1 MINWIP
7 KKSLKAASVM
17 MASTA
22 LWAAPVSAQQIAV
35 EEIVVTGLKRSES
48 LLDAPVA
55 VTVFTADAIER
66 AGITR
71 PEDFLSLV
79 PNVNF
84 VTSNHEGEFFVNMR
98 GQAGVRFAEGAVAT
112 VVDGVQLSTQNE
124 FNGDF
129 FDIEQLEVLKGPQN
143 ALYGR
148 NATAGAIIVT
158 TKAPGDEW
166 EGSVLA
172 SYGNWNAMKLQG
184 GIGGPLTDNI
194 GIRVSAS
201 LTDTDGPYTNEFT
214 GEKVHRWTNKT
225 GRMRLNWQ
233 GENTTADFVLGGSHG
248 TGGAIAFNAQIAG
261 TTVGGVF
268 IPGPDTNNVHPIPF
282 VNDTPGIN
290 IQDKVNTSLR
300 VVHEM
305 DGMTLE
311 SVSSFSSIKDNY
323 QAKGLPYADYSI
335 PSNDFGVFEAVF
347 GDLTQK
353 WRDQNRAFTQE
364 FRLSSND
371 DTARL
376 RWQAGAYFQKA
387 RKIRTN
393 INGLYTGGGISPSLL
408 PSPIGSANPS
418 VNYDKTKFGVTNY
431 SPFGNIQ
438 FDITDDLQ
446 LDVAARYETEERDV
460 ETRTAPGPNTITGD
474 ATYNQCVLRTGRAA
488 SNCFDETTFHQ
499 FQPKVTLSYSLPDD
513 TGSVYATWG
522 KGFKSGGFN
531 TIGVRALL
539 IDGAIAAGG
548 DPSLIFTQDSY
559 DKETTNAY
567 EIGFKARLMDGR
579 LALNGAVFRTDVTDA
594 QQFEFFPVGSI
605 QAVSRIDKQKVEGF
619 EVDFN
624 VAVTEGVQIFA
635 GYGYT
640 DAKVTEL
647 LAQPLFVGNRVPY
660 IEKDNLLVGA
670 QFNTPVSGDIELVG
684 RVEYKRRGSIWYD
697 SSNLPGSRR
706 DPIELVDARIGLATD
721 DWSLT
726 LWGRNLN
733 NEKYAS
739 ESVPLLSILN
749 VPFKAPTRSYGLE
762 ARYNF

>member
-1 MINWIP
+1 MTKWVP
-7 KKSLKAASVM
+7 KKTLNVSAALL
-17 MASTA
+17 ASTA
-22 LWAAPVSAQQIAV
+22 LWAGGAMAQQIAV

-55 VTVFTADAIER
+55 VTVFTADAIEK

-79 PNVNF
+79 PNVNY
-84 VTSNHEGEFFVNMR
+84 VTSNHQGEFFVNMR
-98 GQAGVRFAEGAVAT
+98 GQAGVRFAEGAVAI

-172 SYGNWNAMKLQG
+172 SYGNWKSMKLQG

-194 GIRVSAS
+194 GIRLSAS
-201 LTDTDGPYTNEFT
+201 MTDSDGPFTNEFT
-214 GEKVHRWTNKT
+214 GEKVHRWNNQT
-225 GRMRLNWQ
+225 GRLRLRWE
-233 GENTTADFVLGGSHG
+233 GENTTADLAAGLSHG
-248 TGGAIAFNAQIAG
+248 NGGAIAFNAQIAG

-268 IPGPDTNNVHPIPF
+268 VPGPDTNSVHDIPF

-290 IQDKVNTSLR
+290 IQDKMNASLR
-300 VVHEM
+300 VVH
-305 DGMTLE
+305 DFDTMTLE

-323 QAKGLPYADYSI
+323 QAKGLPYADYSN
-335 PSNDFGVFEAVF
+335 PLNDFGVFEAVF

-371 DTARL
+371 NTARV
-376 RWQAGAYFQKA
+376 RWQAGVYFQKA

-393 INGLYTGGGISPSLL
+393 INGLFTGGGISPSLL
-408 PSPIGSANPS
+408 PSPAGSTNPS
-418 VNYDKTKFGVTNY
+418 LNYDKTKFGVTNY

-446 LDVAARYETEERDV
+446 LDIAARYETEERDV
-460 ETRTAPGPNTITGD
+460 ETRTAPGANTVTGEP
-474 ATYNQCVLRTGRAA
+474 TFNQCVLRTGRAPA
-488 SNCFDETTFHQ
+488 DCNDETTFHQ
-499 FQPKVTLSYSLPDD
+499 FQPKVTLSYTFPND
-513 TGSVYATWG
+513 TGNVYATYG

-531 TIGVRALL
+531 TIGVRDLL

-548 DPSLIFTQDSY
+548 DPSLIFVQDSY
-559 DKETTNAY
+559 DKETTDAY
-567 EIGFKARLMDGR
+567 EIGFKSRFLDGR
-579 LALNGAVFRTDVTDA
+579 FALNGAIFRTDVKDA

-619 EVDFN
+619 EVDANF
-624 VAVTEGVQIFA
+624 AVTDSVQLFA

-640 DAKVTEL
+640 DAKITEL
-647 LAQPLFVGNRVPY
+647 LAQPLFEGNRVPY

-670 QFNTPVSGDIELVG
+670 QLTAPVAGDIELVG

-706 DPIELVDARIGLATD
+706 DPVDLVDARIGLATD
-721 DWSLT
+721 EWSLT

>member
-1 MINWIP
+1 MMNWIP

-84 VTSNHEGEFFVNMR
+84 VTSNHQGEFFVNMR
-98 GQAGVRFAEGAVAT
+98 GQAGVRFAEGAVAV

-166 EGSVLA
+166 EGSILA
-172 SYGNWNAMKLQG
+172 SYGNWKAMKLQG

-194 GIRVSAS
+194 GVRLSAS
-201 LTDTDGPYTNEFT
+201 LTDSDGPYTNEFT

-233 GENTTADFVLGGSHG
+233 GENTSADFVLGGSHG

-290 IQDKVNTSLR
+290 IQDKVNSSLR
-300 VVHEM
+300 IIHEM

-323 QAKGLPYADYSI
+323 QAKGLPYADYTI
-335 PSNDFGVFEAVF
+335 PSNDFGVFEFVF

-371 DTARL
+371 DTARV

-393 INGLYTGGGISPSLL
+393 INGLFTGGGISPSLL

-438 FDITDDLQ
+438 FDITEDLQ
-446 LDVAARYETEERDV
+446 LDLAARYETEERDV
-460 ETRTAPGPNTITGD
+460 ETRTAPGANTVTGD
-474 ATYNQCVLRTGRAA
+474 ATYNQCVLRTGRDPAD
-488 SNCFDETTFHQ
+488 CFDETTFHQ

-531 TIGVRALL
+531 TIGVRDLL

-567 EIGFKARLMDGR
+567 EIGFKARMMDGR
-579 LALNGAVFRTDVTDA
+579 LALNGAVFKTDVTDA

-619 EVDFN
+619 EFDAN
-624 VAVTEGVQIFA
+624 MAVTENLTLFA
-635 GYGYT
+635 GYGYV
-640 DAKVTEL
+640 DAKITEL
-647 LAQPLFVGNRVPY
+647 VAQPLFEGNRVPY

-670 QFNTPVSGDIELVG
+670 QFNAPVSGDIEVVG

-706 DPIELVDARIGLATD
+706 DPIELIDARIGLATD
-721 DWSLT
+721 EWSLT

>member
-1 MINWIP
+1 MTNWIP
-7 KKSLKAASVM
+7 KTSLTAASLM
-17 MASTA
+17 MATTA
-22 LWAAPVSAQQIAV
+22 LWAIPASAQQIAV

-84 VTSNHEGEFFVNMR
+84 VTSNHQGEFFVNMR
-98 GQAGVRFAEGAVAT
+98 GQAGVRFAEGAVAV

-201 LTDTDGPYTNEFT
+201 MTDSDGPFTNEFT

-248 TGGAIAFNAQIAG
+248 TGGAIAFNAQISG

-268 IPGPDTNNVHPIPF
+268 IEGPDTNRVHEIPF

-290 IQDKVNTSLR
+290 IQDKINSSLR
-300 VVHEM
+300 IVHEM
-305 DGMTLE
+305 DSMTLE

-335 PSNDFGVFEAVF
+335 PSNDFGVFEFVF

-371 DTARL
+371 DMARL
-376 RWQAGAYFQKA
+376 RWQTGVYFQKA

-393 INGLYTGGGISPSLL
+393 INGLFTGGGVSPSLL
-408 PSPIGSANPS
+408 PSPIGSNNPS

-438 FDITDDLQ
+438 FDITEDLQ

-460 ETRTAPGPNTITGD
+460 ETRTAPGPNTVMGD

-488 SNCFDETTFHQ
+488 ADCNDETTFHQ
-499 FQPKVTLSYSLPDD
+499 FQPKVTLSYSLPNE

-531 TIGVRALL
+531 TIGVRDLL

-567 EIGFKARLMDGR
+567 EIGFKGRFMEGR
-579 LALNGAVFRTDVTDA
+579 LAVNGAVFRTDVKDA

-619 EVDFN
+619 EIDAN
-624 VAVTEGVQIFA
+624 MAVTDNVTLFA
-635 GYGYT
+635 GYGYV
-640 DAKVTEL
+640 DAKITEL
-647 LAQPLFVGNRVPY
+647 LAQPAFEGNRVPY

-670 QFNTPVSGDIELVG
+670 QFNAPVSGDIELVG

-706 DPIELVDARIGLATD
+706 DPIELIDARIGLATD
-721 DWSLT
+721 EWSLT

>member
-1 MINWIP
+1 MKNWIP
-7 KKSLKAASVM
+7 TSTAKMSVALL
-17 MASTA
+17 ASTA
-22 LWAAPVSAQQIAV
+22 IWATPVSAQQIAV
-35 EEIVVTGLKRSES
+35 EEIVVTGLKRAES

-55 VTVFTADAIER
+55 VTVFTADDIAK

-79 PNVNF
+79 PNVNY
-84 VTSNHEGEFFVNMR
+84 VTSNHQGEFFVNMR
-98 GQAGVRFAEGAVAT
+98 GQAGVRFAEGAVAV

-129 FDIEQLEVLKGPQN
+129 FDVEQLEVLKGPQN

-158 TKAPGDEW
+158 TKEPGDEW
-166 EGSVLA
+166 NGSVLA
-172 SYGNWNAMKLQG
+172 SYGNWKAMKLQG
-184 GIGGPLTDNI
+184 GIGGPINDNL
-194 GIRVSAS
+194 GIRLSAS
-201 LTDTDGPYTNEFT
+201 MTDSDGPFTNEFT
-214 GEKVHRWTNKT
+214 GEKVHRWNNQT
-225 GRMRLNWQ
+225 GRLRLRW
-233 GENTTADFVLGGSHG
+233 EKDNTTADFNIGASHG

-268 IPGPDTNNVHPIPF
+268 IPGPDTNSVHDIPF

-290 IQDKVNTSLR
+290 IQDKHNGSLR
-300 VVHEM
+300 IVHEM
-305 DGMTLE
+305 NDVTLE
-311 SVSSFSSIKDNY
+311 SVSSYSSIKDNY
-323 QAKGLPYADYSI
+323 QAKGLPYADYSN
-335 PSNDFGVFEAVF
+335 PLNDFGVFEAVF

-364 FRLSSND
+364 FRVSSAD
-371 DTARL
+371 QEARL
-376 RWQAGAYFQKA
+376 TWQVGVYFQDA
-387 RKIRTN
+387 RKVRTN
-393 INGLYTGGGISPSLL
+393 INGLFTGGGISPSLL
-408 PSPIGSANPS
+408 PSPAGSTNPS

-438 FDITDDLQ
+438 YDITDDLHINI
-446 LDVAARYETEERDV
+446 AARYETEERDV
-460 ETRTAPGPNTITGD
+460 ETRTPDGVNTVTGEP
-474 ATYNQCVLRTGRAA
+474 TYNQCVLRTGRAA
-488 SNCFDETTFHQ
+488 ADCNDETTFHQ
-499 FQPKVTLSYSLPDD
+499 FQPKVTLSYTFPDD
-513 TGSVYATWG
+513 TGNIYASWG

-531 TIGVRALL
+531 TIGVRDLL
-539 IDGAIAAGG
+539 IAGAIAAGG
-548 DPSLIFTQDSY
+548 DPSLIFVTDSY
-559 DKETTNAY
+559 DKETTDAY
-567 EIGFKARLMDGR
+567 EIGFKSRFMDGR
-579 LALNGAVFRTDVTDA
+579 LSINGAVFRTDVTDA

-619 EVDFN
+619 EIDASF
-624 VAVTEGVQIFA
+624 APTDYVTLFA

-640 DAKVTEL
+640 DAKITEL
-647 LAQPLFVGNRVPY
+647 QAQPLFEGNRVPY

-670 QFNTPVSGDIELVG
+670 QFDAPINSQLDFVG
-684 RVEYKRRGSIWYD
+684 RVEYTRRGSIWYD

-706 DPIELVDARIGLATD
+706 DPVDLINARVGIAAE
-721 DWSLT
+721 DWTLS

-762 ARYNF
+762 VRYNF